1 MTEAGLG
8 GFDECVEAIKKFKG
22 DENAACQY
30 LIDQNMTATKQ
41 WKISCELKITQALP
55 NEQEF
60 QYGFW

>member
-41 WKISCELKITQALP
+41 
-55 NEQEF
+55 
-60 QYGFW
+60 